1 MTEGDQVQETYP
13 ICLEGR
19 TVGQAEM
26 VREGLY
32 CRFRCRC
39 RLPGGQIHR
48 VFLEWD
54 EAEEPL
60 GVLAP
65 SGGEFCLDTRIPAKR
80 LGRGTPRF
88 RVGPKQEQKPEHEH
102 EQKQKQEQEQKPGE
116 FVPLV
121 PDQPFSELYRLKNA
135 RFVQI
140 DGKPGIFFEG
150 NSK

>member
-54 EAEEPL
+54 DGEAPL

-80 LGRGTPRF
+80 MGRGTPRF
-88 RVGPKQEQKPEHEH
+88 RVGPKQ
-102 EQKQKQEQEQKPGE
+102 KQEQEQKQEQGHEQEPG
-116 FVPLV
+116 
-121 PDQPFSELYRLKNA
+121 
-135 RFVQI
+135 
-140 DGKPGIFFEG
+140 
-150 NSK
+150 

>member
-1 MTEGDQVQETYP
+1 MQETYP
-13 ICLEGR
+13 IFLEGR

-26 VREGLY
+26 IREGLY
-32 CRFRCRC
+32 CRFHCRC

-54 EAEEPL
+54 GGEEPL

-65 SGGEFCLDTRIPAKR
+65 SGGAFCLDTRIPAKR
-80 LGRGTPRF
+80 LGQGTLRF
-88 RVGPKQEQKPEHEH
+88 RVGPKP
-102 EQKQKQEQEQKPGE
+102 KQEQEQGA

-121 PDQPFSELYRLKNA
+121 PDQPFPDLYRLKNA

-140 DGKPGIFFEG
+140 DGKPGIVFQ
-150 NSK
+150 K

>member
-1 MTEGDQVQETYP
+1 MTEGDAMQETYP
-13 ICLEGR
+13 IFLEER
-19 TVGQAEM
+19 TVGQAE
-26 VREGLY
+26 RISEGLY

-54 EAEEPL
+54 GGEVSL

-80 LGRGTPRF
+80 LGTGTPRF
-88 RVGPKQEQKPEHEH
+88 RVGPKQEQ
-102 EQKQKQEQEQKPGE
+102 GAL
-116 FVPLV
+116 VPLV
-121 PDQPFSELYRLKNA
+121 PGRPFPDLYRLKNA

-140 DGKPGIFFEG
+140 DGKPGILFSETAAVP
-150 NSK
+150 